1 MSMQFSRN
9 NIKILLHLLLTSI
22 GFTMYNLLNR
32 KEGTTVTLGEIIRS
46 YCTEHHMSFRQFSE
60 KSGITSG
67 YLSMLVNNRNPKTGQ
82 PPVPSLKTYNKVAD
96 TMGIS
101 ISDILQETQKDIPSY
116 FHVVD
121 HAPEAKKYSAIAEAI
136 VDKLRED
143 EALYDRLGQA
153 SDDLTETER
162 RLLMLFRNAD
172 SLYQSIVIELLEAHP
187 AQKENRA

>member
-1 MSMQFSRN
+1 M
-9 NIKILLHLLLTSI
+9 
-22 GFTMYNLLNR
+22 
-32 KEGTTVTLGEIIRS
+32 TLGEIIRS

-60 KSGITSG
+60 KSKVSSG

-82 PPVPSLKTYNKVAD
+82 PPVPSLETYNKVAD
-96 TMGIS
+96 AMGVPL
-101 ISDILQETQKDIPSY
+101 SDILKETQKDIPTS

-121 HAPEAKKYSAIAEAI
+121 HAPEANKYSAIAEAI

-153 SDDLTETER
+153 ADDLTETER